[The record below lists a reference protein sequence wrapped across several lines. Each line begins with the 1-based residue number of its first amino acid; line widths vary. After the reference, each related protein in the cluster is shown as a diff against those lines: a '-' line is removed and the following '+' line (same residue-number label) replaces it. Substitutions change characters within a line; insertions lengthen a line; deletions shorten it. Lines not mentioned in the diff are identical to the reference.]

1 MTNNEITYQVNRVG
15 FIEFEGRQMTI
26 HNFYVEIMGS
36 RMEGTNSVYCHT
48 PVWSNLRG
56 FGTRQGGIDDA
67 EVVDIINSVGARFVL
82 YPSVLENGYSPSLVN
97 WQPFSELSGSTLE
110 QVI

>member
-36 RMEGTNSVYCHT
+36 RMAGDNSVYCHT
-48 PVWSNLRG
+48 LAWANLRG
-56 FGTRQGGIDDA
+56 FGTRHGCLNDA
-67 EVVDIINSVGARFVL
+67 EMVNIINSVGARFVL
-82 YPSVLENGYSPSLVN
+82 FPSVLENGYSPALVN
-97 WQPFSELSGSTLE
+97 WQPFSEISGETLG

>member
-36 RMEGTNSVYCHT
+36 RMAGDNSVYCHT
-48 PVWSNLRG
+48 PVWSNLHS
-56 FGTRQGGIDDA
+56 FGTRHGGINDA
-67 EVVDIINSVGARFVL
+67 EVIDIINSVGARFVL
-82 YPSVLENGYSPSLVN
+82 FPSVLENGYSPALVN
-97 WQPFSELSGSTLE
+97 WQPFSEISGETLG